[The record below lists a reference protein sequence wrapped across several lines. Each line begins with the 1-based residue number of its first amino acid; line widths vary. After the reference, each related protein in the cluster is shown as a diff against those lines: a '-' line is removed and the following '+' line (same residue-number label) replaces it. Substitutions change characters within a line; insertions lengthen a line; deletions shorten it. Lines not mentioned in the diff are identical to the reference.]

1 MIGRRPAMDNTN
13 GILDA
18 WIMVEHLSEG
28 EINLNDRNILLLDD
42 LTDKRY
48 KEYFHTLMENSEKKK
63 YKSSGLVLYL
73 DIFKFTELTDFLRK
87 KF

>member
-42 LTDKRY
+42 LTDRRY

-63 YKSSGLVLYL
+63 YKN
-73 DIFKFTELTDFLRK
+73 TA
-87 KF
+87 